1 MGHDRL
7 LANQPATHAYLF
19 LPSRV
24 VVTCGY
30 PVDRREENRIV
41 AVEVVNLQMDK
52 QDVMDRIFAQR
63 ATRYRDAGPSLAP
76 VGSARFRLEVD
87 RVRLAFASVS
97 PGRSRELVSMVV
109 RFARARRLQLQ
120 WTVVPERT
128 GETELVAALD
138 EAGFQKTE
146 DLLLMAC
153 NGRVAGN
160 GRIAGTSSRAI
171 TVSPILN
178 RQLMQAY
185 EYGSRLCFYGE
196 SHPEETAVTKRA
208 TERWSEQQA
217 GWFSY
222 YAALESDRLLGGC
235 YVSLFEDVPTL
246 MGVYTL
252 PQARKQGVAS
262 QLISYV
268 VGDLLSSDR
277 DVCCLFVER
286 GNPARNLYLELGFVP
301 LADMITF
308 ILDAD

>member
-1 MGHDRL
+1 MG
-7 LANQPATHAYLF
+7 
-19 LPSRV
+19 
-24 VVTCGY
+24 
-30 PVDRREENRIV
+30 
-41 AVEVVNLQMDK
+41 VVNLPMDK
-52 QDVMDRIFAQR
+52 QDVMGRIFTQR

-76 VGSARFRLEVD
+76 VGSARFRLEAD
-87 RVRLAFASVS
+87 RVRLAYASAS
-97 PGRSRELVSMVV
+97 PGKSRELVSMVV
-109 RFARARRLQLQ
+109 RFAGTRRLQIQ
-120 WTVVPERT
+120 WTVVPERP
-128 GETELVAALD
+128 GETELVGALE
-138 EAGFQKTE
+138 EAGFHKTE

-153 NGRVAGN
+153 NFRV
-160 GRIAGTSSRAI
+160 AGTSSRNI
-171 TVSPILN
+171 TVSLILN

-196 SHPEETAVTKRA
+196 SHPEESAVTQRA

-222 YAALESDRLLGGC
+222 YAALESGRLLGGC
-235 YVSLFEDVPTL
+235 YASLFEDVPTL

-268 VGDLLSSDR
+268 VGDLLTSDR

-286 GNPARNLYLELGFVP
+286 DNPARDLYLELGFVP

-308 ILDAD
+308 NLDADYR

>member
-1 MGHDRL
+1 
-7 LANQPATHAYLF
+7 
-19 LPSRV
+19 V
-24 VVTCGY
+24 IVTCGGHTA
-30 PVDRREENRIV
+30 DRRSENRIV
-41 AVEVVNLQMDK
+41 AMGVVSLPMDN
-52 QDVMDRIFAQR
+52 QDVMGRVFTQR
-63 ATRYRDAGPSLAP
+63 ASRYRDAGPSLAP
-76 VGSARFRLEVD
+76 VGSARFRLESG
-87 RVRLAFASVS
+87 RVRLAYASAL
-97 PGRSRELVSMVV
+97 PGKSRELVSMIL
-109 RFARARRLQLQ
+109 RFAGARRLQVQ
-120 WTVVPERT
+120 WTVVPERM
-128 GETELVAALD
+128 GETELVAALE

-146 DLLLMAC
+146 HLLLMAC
-153 NGRVAGN
+153 NSRV
-160 GRIAGTSSRAI
+160 AGTSSRDI

-196 SHPEETAVTKRA
+196 SHPEESAVTERA
-208 TERWSEQQA
+208 IERWTEQQA

-222 YAALESDRLLGGC
+222 YAALESGRLLGGC
-235 YVSLFEDVPTL
+235 YASLFEDVPTL

-268 VGDLLSSDR
+268 VGELLTSDR

-286 GNPARNLYLELGFVP
+286 GNPAMNLYLELGFVP